1 MEMDFNP
8 TWQTF
13 EGVSV
18 LRVGNSD
25 LIAIPATGK
34 KSSAKF
40 VVASAETREVQCYL
54 TKKEVHSWLFR
65 VARSAAQDAVTTV
78 EDRTARLARVQ
89 AYLAVRAARPVQ
101 MAFGF

>member
-25 LIAIPATGK
+25 MLGVPCSGK
-34 KSSAKF
+34 KTSARF
-40 VVASAETREVQCYL
+40 VVISAETREVQCHL

-65 VARSAAQDAVTTV
+65 VARSEAQDAITIV
-78 EDRTARLARVQ
+78 EDRTARLARIQ